1 MVLVSVVGLALVVLQ
16 FQGAVEGTGHPARD
30 VDKKLTN

>member
-1 MVLVSVVGLALVVLQ
+1 MVLVSVVALVVLQ
-16 FQGAVEGTGHPARD
+16 FQGAVEGTGHPPRD